1 MKKTLH
7 LIGLLLLTSI
17 LPAEMTHLVISEI
30 VLQPSNSEYVS
41 IYNPTDAP
49 VDLTNYYLT
58 DATDVAN
65 QRYYYKL
72 PDSTDYMSTSSMDFM
87 VRFPAGQQLAA
98 KAILVISMVTK
109 ANFSGTVTPDLSIKE
124 DFLPAITGHNT
135 IGSAPYYLDNTAE
148 TLILF
153 YWDGSSSTVQ
163 DVDYILWGNNSYA
176 IDKSGV
182 AGYQNDTPVA
192 QQKYTPNHL
201 DGQKLQ
207 RIADEGS
214 EIQSGGNGIT
224 GHDETSE
231 NFDETWTVMSLDNV
245 KPKISGVSLNP
256 AEPVVGSPITVSATV
271 TDDSLI
277 AEVNLVYIFQ
287 SVRTKEMMT
296 EETNNKFSATIGPFD
311 VAAKLDYYIVAED
324 ATGLKDSTL
333 ISSINIKEPP
343 EVLTIRTIRD
353 NWSAWNGETVT
364 LTGVVSIGA
373 GILRNDRT
381 SAYMQDQS
389 GSGLNLFDYNP
400 TDLVKGD
407 SIEITGTLEEYGGI
421 IELTGWTSSYE
432 VIASSRPIPGV
443 VTVPIAALNSS
454 PAYYEGTYLTI
465 NGTVAER
472 ADNIG
477 GGSNIIIEDV
487 TGRITVRI
495 WNSANVLV
503 NSLGEI
509 VNTRLDSLLTAGN
522 MVEIK
527 GVVSIY
533 SNNPQILLG
542 YAEDVQPW
550 IPGEPGQER
559 TKLTV
564 APYPFVP
571 KLGEVIHYSYEYPSN
586 SRVILR
592 VYDMAGRFVISLED
606 DYFALSWKKENTWD
620 GRNELNE
627 LMSPGTYIF
636 HLESTN
642 RTTGKSAYDIAPVV
656 IGVKF

>member
-1 MKKTLH
+1 MVFIPLLIQAAPDH
-7 LIGLLLLTSI
+7 LIFS
-17 LPAEMTHLVISEI
+17 EVVIT
-30 VLQPSNSEYVS
+30 PGDGEY
-41 IYNPTDAP
+41 IRITNPTVQD
-49 VDLTNYYLT
+49 VDMSNYYLT
-58 DATDVAN
+58 DAVDTVNGKFYYNLPSGSNYHSGSATDFTA
-65 QRYYYKL
+65 
-72 PDSTDYMSTSSMDFM
+72 
-87 VRFPAGQQLAA
+87 RFPDNFILTAGSSITIAVDSAKFNNYYSEKADLAI
-98 KAILVISMVTK
+98 KD
-109 ANFSGTVTPDLSIKE
+109 NFR
-124 DFLPAITGHNT
+124 PAVNGINT
-135 IGSAPYYLDNTAE
+135 IGGAPVYLDDIQE
-148 TLILF
+148 SLVLF
-153 YWDGSSSTVQ
+153 YWDDIAAVVK
-163 DVDYILWGNNSYA
+163 DVDYLVWGSRLNCV
-176 IDKSGV
+176 DKTGVSGY
-182 AGYQNDTPVA
+182 GNDTPVS
-192 QQKYTPNHL
+192 QQQYVAAHVVGEKF
-201 DGQKLQ
+201 Q
-207 RIADEGS
+207 RINDEGGEVAS
-214 EIQSGGNGIT
+214 NGNGIT

-231 NFDETWTVMSLDNV
+231 PFTETWQIAAVANTKPQLDQ
-245 KPKISGVSLNP
+245 PYYLPQNP
-256 AEPVVGSPITVSATV
+256 TTDEEITFYCNI
-271 TDDSLI
+271 TDDSAVDTVMLF
-277 AEVNLVYIFQ
+277 Y
-287 SVRTKEMMT
+287 
-296 EETNNKFSATIGPFD
+296 
-311 VAAKLDYYIVAED
+311 KLDGDWLTAEMSLVGSIYQVTISPLNSAGVLTYYIRAVD
-324 ATGLKDSTL
+324 DTGLENST
-333 ISSINIKEPP
+333 NIGQITVVEPQP
-343 EVLTIRTIRD
+343 ILTIQTIRD
-353 NWSAWNGETVT
+353 HWDEWEGETVS
-364 LTGVVSIGA
+364 LTGVVTIGS
-373 GILRNDRT
+373 GILRTDFT
-381 SAYMQDQS
+381 SAYFQDFS
-389 GSGLNLFDYNP
+389 GRGLNLYSNAT
-400 TDLVKGD
+400 TDLQKGD
-407 SIEITGTLEEYGGI
+407 SIEVTGVLEEYNGVH
-421 IELTGWTSSYE
+421 ELSDFTFQR
-432 VIASSRPIPGV
+432 IATDVPIPGV
-443 VTVPIAALNSS
+443 VTVSIAALNSS
-454 PAYYEGTYLTI
+454 PAYYEGTFLTI

-472 ADNIG
+472 VDNIG

-509 VNTRLDSLLTAGN
+509 VNDELDSLLTAGN

-550 IPGEPGQER
+550 ILGEPGQER

>member
-1 MKKTLH
+1 MKKTPVLLMTFIPLLMQAAPDH
-7 LIGLLLLTSI
+7 LIF
-17 LPAEMTHLVISEI
+17 SEI
-30 VLQPSNSEYVS
+30 VITPGDGEY
-41 IYNPTDAP
+41 IQIKNPTSQN
-49 VDLTNYYLT
+49 VDMSNYYLT
-58 DATDVAN
+58 DAVDTVNGKFYYNLPSGSNYHSGSATDFTA
-65 QRYYYKL
+65 
-72 PDSTDYMSTSSMDFM
+72 
-87 VRFPAGQQLAA
+87 RFPDGFILTAGSSITVAVDSA
-98 KAILVISMVTK
+98 KFNNYYSEK
-109 ANFSGTVTPDLSIKE
+109 ADLSIKNNFRQAV
-124 DFLPAITGHNT
+124 DGTNS
-135 IGSAPYYLDNTAE
+135 IGGAPVYLDDIQE
-148 TLILF
+148 SLILF
-153 YWDGSSSTVQ
+153 YWDGTAATVK
-163 DVDYILWGNNSYA
+163 DVDYLVWGSRLHCV
-176 IDKSGV
+176 DKSDV
-182 AGYQNDTPVA
+182 SGYNDDTPIS
-192 QQKYTPNHL
+192 QQEYVEAHVVDEKF
-201 DGQKLQ
+201 Q
-207 RIADEGS
+207 RINGEGS
-214 EIQSGGNGIT
+214 EIASGGNGIT

-231 NFDETWTVMSLDNV
+231 HFTETWQIVAVANTKPQLDQ
-245 KPKISGVSLNP
+245 PYYSPQNP
-256 AEPVVGSPITVSATV
+256 TSDDEITFYCNI
-271 TDDSLI
+271 TDDSAVDTVMLFYKLDGDWLTAKMSLVGSI
-277 AEVNLVYIFQ
+277 YEV
-287 SVRTKEMMT
+287 
-296 EETNNKFSATIGPFD
+296 TIGPLNSAG
-311 VAAKLDYYIVAED
+311 VLTYYIRAVDDTGLENSTNIGQITVAE
-324 ATGLKDSTL
+324 
-333 ISSINIKEPP
+333 PQP
-343 EVLTIRTIRD
+343 ELTIQTIRD
-353 NWSAWNGETVT
+353 NWDEWEGETVT

-389 GSGLNLFDYNP
+389 GSGLNLFDYNL
-400 TDLVKGD
+400 TDLTRGD

-421 IELTGWTSSYE
+421 IELTGWSSNYT
-432 VIASSRPIPGV
+432 VIAVSRPIPGV
-443 VTVPIAALNSS
+443 VTVPIAALNSA
-454 PAYYEGTYLTI
+454 PTDYEGTYLTI

-487 TGRITVRI
+487 TGRTTVRI

-503 NSLGEI
+503 NSLREI
-509 VNTRLDSLLTAGN
+509 VNDELDSLLTTGN
-522 MVEIK
+522 MVEIR
-527 GVVSIY
+527 GVVSLY
-533 SNNPQILLG
+533 NSEAQILLG

-627 LMSPGTYIF
+627 LVSPGTYIF